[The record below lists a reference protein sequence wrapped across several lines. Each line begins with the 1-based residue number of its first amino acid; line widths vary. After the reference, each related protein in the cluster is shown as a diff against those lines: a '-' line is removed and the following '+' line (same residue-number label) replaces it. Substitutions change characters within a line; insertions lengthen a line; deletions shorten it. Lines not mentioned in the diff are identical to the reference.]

1 MIQRGGQVVMRM
13 LSNVRQ
19 ITIQPLIEK
28 VIASGTTVFT
38 DEYDIYARLP
48 QWGYVHRTVCHSRGE

>member
-1 MIQRGGQVVMRM
+1 MRM
-13 LSNVRQ
+13 LNNVRQ

-48 QWGYVHRTVCHSRGE
+48 QWGYVHRTVCRSRGE